1 MMTTESRLR
10 DLLGA
15 LADPVEPEPAWQER
29 VVAAMRP
36 TSRPRRHRHSRR
48 AVAPVPRRRPARRL
62 VPALVAVFVLLVVAG
77 AVVLTRGGHQ
87 DRGEPP
93 ATTATPT
100 ATPGAAPPYFM
111 LLQDD
116 GGLTVRDAATGLV
129 TTTVQAPEGRW
140 AQVDASAEPLVF
152 YAVSAAAQPNTY
164 PPTARVYRLAI
175 NRAGGLV
182 STTPIYTWRGSALAR
197 ISPDGSK
204 IAFQSDT
211 VSTGIS
217 VINIGTG
224 LTRTFSANGAGTL
237 GNLYSMR
244 WSQDSRQLLY
254 AWEAARSAAGAGA
267 RTGLW
272 ALDTTRGGGDLIAAS
287 RWVAT
292 FDALAD
298 NQPLVTVDA
307 HGMHSYVATVET
319 HRPRLDDIDV
329 TQQVVEVDPATGRQ
343 IRVLLDVTHRNW
355 QEKLGVL
362 VVDPSGGFL
371 MYDDGGQ
378 LIDAIDLATSRVR
391 SIPLNAEVRALAW

>member
-1 MMTTESRLR
+1 
-10 DLLGA
+10 
-15 LADPVEPEPAWQER
+15 
-29 VVAAMRP
+29 
-36 TSRPRRHRHSRR
+36 
-48 AVAPVPRRRPARRL
+48 
-62 VPALVAVFVLLVVAG
+62 
-77 AVVLTRGGHQ
+77 
-87 DRGEPP
+87 
-93 ATTATPT
+93 
-100 ATPGAAPPYFM
+100 
-111 LLQDD
+111 
-116 GGLTVRDAATGLV
+116 
-129 TTTVQAPEGRW
+129 
-140 AQVDASAEPLVF
+140 
-152 YAVSAAAQPNTY
+152 
-164 PPTARVYRLAI
+164 
-175 NRAGGLV
+175 
-182 STTPIYTWRGSALAR
+182 
-197 ISPDGSK
+197 
-204 IAFQSDT
+204 
-211 VSTGIS
+211 
-217 VINIGTG
+217 
-224 LTRTFSANGAGTL
+224 
-237 GNLYSMR
+237 
-244 WSQDSRQLLY
+244 
-254 AWEAARSAAGAGA
+254 
-267 RTGLW
+267 LW